1 MNAEAFMELVKN
13 QGGFEFVIGF
23 PEDVDH
29 YIGGQGNKY
38 WYLISRGKKQE
49 YYVGTYANGAWSDK
63 FYTKKGDTLS
73 EKSVA
78 SGTTIAKI
86 VERAYYY
93 QEKTVNRK
101 PSEVEK
107 NGYACYHYSFGFG
120 ESACDISKDYG
131 VTIGFND
138 INKSETAYH
147 LRDITV
153 GSEVEKPREN

>member
-1 MNAEAFMELVKN
+1 MNAEAFMELVKD

-38 WYLISRGKKQE
+38 WYLIDYGKKQE
-49 YYVGTYANGAWSDK
+49 YYVGTYANDTWSDK
-63 FYTKKGDTLS
+63 YYIKKGSTFT
-73 EKSVA
+73 EKAVA

-86 VERAYYY
+86 VERAYYN
-93 QEKTVNRK
+93 QEKTINRK
-101 PSEVEK
+101 PSEIEK
-107 NGYACYHYSFGFG
+107 NSCACYHYSFGFG

-138 INKSETAYH
+138 INKTETAYH
-147 LRDITV
+147 LRDITI